1 MSATSPSCQCYP
13 AKPKTELL
21 ESRIPLSSILAVT
34 VVAYALL
41 MLAIG
46 WWARGRVE
54 TSEDF
59 LVAGRKLP
67 LYLAAPTLLATWFG
81 AGTLLTA
88 TDEVRAGG
96 LRMAALEPLGAGLCL
111 ILAGFLLAPKLW
123 RMRLLTLGDFYA
135 RRFGVRAE
143 RWSAVLMVPSYF
155 GWIAAQYVA
164 LAGMLE
170 ISFGLPLPIGLSLVA
185 AIGIAYTL
193 LGGMWS
199 VTATDA
205 LQILLVIF
213 GLIAL
218 ALAVLAKLGGP
229 LIGLERIWAEMP
241 ADKRVI
247 IPSEDATALIGWL
260 GVLAIGALG
269 NLPGQELA
277 QRMFAARDERTAV
290 WACHLSGIGYLSVG
304 LIPLAI
310 GLAADLLV
318 PDAPEQSTLTTLA
331 QLFLSPGMA
340 VIFTLVLM
348 SAVLS
353 TIDSALLS
361 PSSVLAQNLAWPI
374 LRERLEPRGWTELSM
389 NRACVLVVGVGALIT
404 AYVGEDAYSLLEEAY
419 ALGMV
424 SLLVPLLVGLHSDRG
439 DERAALVAMLL
450 GTGAWIVH
458 LAFGAEQFCGAL
470 WPGAWVPLPVGLC
483 CAALAL
489 LGYLLA
495 STRVRASE
503 HDGPS

>member
-1 MSATSPSCQCYP
+1 MTLQ
-13 AKPKTELL
+13 T
-21 ESRIPLSSILAVT
+21 ILAIT
-34 VVAYALL
+34 VVLYAAL

-59 LVAGRKLP
+59 LVAGRRLP
-67 LYLAAPTLLATWFG
+67 LTLAAPTLLATWFG

-96 LRMAALEPLGAGLCL
+96 LRMAALEPFGAGLCL
-111 ILAGFLLAPKLW
+111 ILAGLLLAPKLW
-123 RMRLLTLGDFYA
+123 RMKLLTLGDFYA

-170 ISFGLPLPIGLSLVA
+170 ISFGLPIAVGLSLVA
-185 AIGIAYTL
+185 VVGVAYTL

-213 GLIAL
+213 GLL
-218 ALAVLAKLGGP
+218 VLAGTVLVELGGIG
-229 LIGLERIWAEMP
+229 IGLERIWASLPEH
-241 ADKRVI
+241 KRVVV
-247 IPSEDATALIGWL
+247 PNEDAAALIAWL

-269 NLPGQELA
+269 NLPGQELS
-277 QRMFAARDERTAV
+277 QRMFAARDERTAI
-290 WACHLSGIGYLSVG
+290 WACHLSGLGYLTVG
-304 LIPLAI
+304 LIPLGL

-318 PDAPEQSTLTTLA
+318 PGAPEQSTLTTLA

-340 VIFTLVLM
+340 VVFTLVLM

-361 PSSVLAQNLAWPI
+361 PASVLAQNLAWPL
-374 LRERLEPRGWTELSM
+374 LRERIEPRGWTELQV

-424 SLLVPLLVGLHSDRG
+424 SLLVPLLIGLHSERG
-439 DERAALVAMLL
+439 DERAALVAMAV
-450 GTGAWIVH
+450 GTGAWLVH
-458 LAFGAEQFCGAL
+458 LGFGAEQFLGAV
-470 WPGAWVPLPVGLC
+470 WPSAWVPLPVGLS

-489 LGYLLA
+489 LGYGVA
-495 STRVRASE
+495 ARR
-503 HDGPS
+503 

>member
-1 MSATSPSCQCYP
+1 MNLAT
-13 AKPKTELL
+13 
-21 ESRIPLSSILAVT
+21 ILAIT
-34 VVAYALL
+34 VVAYAAL

-67 LYLAAPTLLATWFG
+67 LVLAAPTLLATWFG

-96 LRMAALEPLGAGLCL
+96 LRMAALEPLGAGVCL
-111 ILAGFLLAPKLW
+111 ILAGLLLAPKLW
-123 RMRLLTLGDFYA
+123 RMKLLTLGDFYA

-170 ISFGLPLPIGLSLVA
+170 ISFGLPISIGLMLVA

-205 LQILLVIF
+205 LQIALVIF
-213 GLIAL
+213 GLL
-218 ALAVLAKLGGP
+218 ALAWVVLAELGGP
-229 LIGLERIWAEMP
+229 LIGLERIWTALPAE
-241 ADKRVI
+241 KRVM
-247 IPSEDATALIGWL
+247 IPSEDAAALIGWL

-290 WACHLSGIGYLSVG
+290 WACHLSGIGYLTVG
-304 LIPLAI
+304 LIPLMI

-318 PDAPEQSTLTTLA
+318 PDAPGQSTLTTLA
-331 QLFLSPGMA
+331 HLFLSPGMA
-340 VIFTLVLM
+340 VVFTLVLM

-361 PSSVLAQNLAWPI
+361 PASVLAQNLAWPL
-374 LRERLEPRGWTELSM
+374 LRERIEPRGWTELAV
-389 NRACVLVVGVGALIT
+389 NRACVLVVGLGALVT
-404 AYVGEDAYSLLEEAY
+404 AYLGEDAYSLLEEAY

-439 DERAALVAMLL
+439 GEQAALVAMTI
-450 GTGAWIVH
+450 GTGLWVLH
-458 LAFGAEQFCGAL
+458 LASGAEHFADPL
-470 WPGAWVPLPVGLC
+470 WPSGWVPLPVGLC
-483 CAALAL
+483 CAAVALAA
-489 LGYLLA
+489 YFTVA
-495 STRVRASE
+495 RRE
-503 HDGPS
+503 PSSRP

>member
-1 MSATSPSCQCYP
+1 MN
-13 AKPKTELL
+13 
-21 ESRIPLSSILAVT
+21 LSTILAIT
-34 VVAYALL
+34 VVAYAAL

-59 LVAGRKLP
+59 LVAGRRLP
-67 LYLAAPTLLATWFG
+67 LILAAPTLLATWFG

-96 LRMAALEPLGAGLCL
+96 LRMAALEPFGAGLCL
-111 ILAGFLLAPKLW
+111 ILAGLLLAPKLW
-123 RMRLLTLGDFYA
+123 RMQLLTLGDFYK
-135 RRFGVRAE
+135 RRFGERAE

-170 ISFGLPLPIGLSLVA
+170 ISFGLPIAIGLALVA
-185 AIGIAYTL
+185 AVGIGYTL

-205 LQILLVIF
+205 LQIFLVIF
-213 GLIAL
+213 GLFAL
-218 ALAVLAKLGGP
+218 AAAVLAELGG
-229 LIGLERIWAEMP
+229 LGDGLARIWAALPLE
-241 ADKRVI
+241 KRVI
-247 IPSEDATALIGWL
+247 VPREDAAALLGWL

-290 WACHLSGIGYLSVG
+290 WACHLSGLGYLTVG
-304 LIPLAI
+304 LVPLLI

-318 PDAPEQSTLTTLA
+318 SGAPEQSTLTTLA

-340 VIFTLVLM
+340 VLFTLVLM

-353 TIDSALLS
+353 TIDSAILS
-361 PSSVLAQNLAWPI
+361 PASVLAQNLAWPL
-374 LRERLEPRGWTELSM
+374 LRERLQPRGWTELRL
-389 NRACVLVVGVGALIT
+389 NRACVLVVGLGALVT

-424 SLLVPLLVGLHSDRG
+424 SLLVPLLLGLHSERG
-439 DERAALVAMLL
+439 GEPAALVAMAL
-450 GTGAWIVH
+450 GTGTWLVH
-458 LAFGAEQFCGAL
+458 LLSGAEQFGGAL
-470 WPGAWVPLPVGLC
+470 WPAGWVPLPVGLC
-483 CAALAL
+483 CAGLAL
-489 LGYLLA
+489 LGYLALA
-495 STRVRASE
+495 RR
-503 HDGPS
+503 